1 VTRDLFDTVAAP
13 ALGRK
18 PKRTGPP
25 TLEELEH
32 AREVMARII
41 IRYGDGGEALLPIF
55 KRLDDEC
62 AAARERGDVI
72 GRVRKIAATT
82 AA

>member
-1 VTRDLFDTVAAP
+1 MTRDLFDTVAAQ

-32 AREVMARII
+32 AREVVAKLV
-41 IRYGDGGEALLPIF
+41 IRYGAGGEGLLPIF
-55 KRLDDEC
+55 KRLDAEC
-62 AAARERGDVI
+62 VAIRERDDVI
-72 GRVRKIAATT
+72 GLVRRIAKAVV
-82 AA
+82 